1 MQTRKDLWLT
11 LDAERSPRGGTA
23 VTLGKKCMGVY
34 LALVAV
40 NFAIMFTARSV
51 GFLNGRFLFC
61 FTISLTLGLGCAYE
75 HSQRHSLLEY
85 MVWYY
90 KSEARAKENYGF
102 QLLLWKVKVALAV
115 MFSVLA
121 VYFLIRYG
129 AHS

>member
-1 MQTRKDLWLT
+1 MQTREDLRCT

-23 VTLGKKCMGVY
+23 VTLGKRFMGVY

-40 NFAIMFTARSV
+40 NFAIMFTAASV

-61 FTISLTLGLGCAYE
+61 FAISLTLGLGCAYE
-75 HSQRHSLLEY
+75 HSQKDSILEA
-85 MVWYY
+85 MVSYY

-115 MFSVLA
+115 MILALA
-121 VYFLIRYG
+121 VYFLFRYG
-129 AHS
+129 SHS